1 MSISYYGVTTTDPTR
16 IGPLVEGAVQLD
28 IPPIDVP
35 ALYRALTTRTRLRGP
50 EHGTLKWEDSSGGY
64 IFVDLSPTC
73 ALVTQGTGGGDDGF
87 DVMIDIVST
96 LHAAGVNVYDPQQG
110 SWFPGSPVKQQ
121 KKTKAEK
128 PKNKATTK
136 KTPKATTAKAKP
148 AAKKAAKPTPK
159 KAAKPKPKA
168 KPKPTKTA
176 KPKPTKAKPKKATK
190 PKPKKA
196 P

>member
-35 ALYRALTTRTRLRGP
+35 ALYRALTTRTQLRGP
-50 EHGTLKWEDSSGGY
+50 EHGTLKWEDSNGGY

-73 ALVTQGTGGGDDGF
+73 ALVTQGTGGDDEGI
-87 DVMIDIVST
+87 DVIIDIVGE

-110 SWFPGSPVKQQ
+110 SWFPGSPVKQKSPQTTKVKTATPKQ
-121 KKTKAEK
+121 KKA
-128 PKNKATTK
+128 
-136 KTPKATTAKAKP
+136 KTETAKP
-148 AAKKAAKPTPK
+148 APK
-159 KAAKPKPKA
+159 KAAKPKPK
-168 KPKPTKTA
+168 
-176 KPKPTKAKPKKATK
+176 KAAK

-196 P
+196 AKPKAQARKSRSK